1 MKQDIGLEAV
11 YVYGKNQ
18 FGVMLAVRREI
29 QTESRLCPSV
39 FASQKDLFWNDI
51 LVSHIVGIW

>member
-1 MKQDIGLEAV
+1 MKQDIGPEAV

-18 FGVMLAVRREI
+18 FGVMSAVRREI

-39 FASQKDLFWNDI
+39 FASQKDLF
-51 LVSHIVGIW
+51 